1 MFKYAILATVGVLA
15 IILTGYSVHDSSTD
29 KIGLFGTAFVE
40 VHDKDGRLISTQT
53 VHNRLTDQ
61 GETRILSKI
70 FMNSYTYYASNKICL
85 TNANSFTPTETMTAA
100 QFDTD
105 SNLDTSSNSPCKFV
119 TPDVTTTQGKGV
131 IGPIV
136 FVGGSDIAVGS
147 NIVGIGICNISY
159 SGGSYTKCYYQSDDV
174 LFAAVDTTDITNLL
188 QDQSVTVRYEFDLRT
203 PDT

>member
-40 VHDKDGRLISTQT
+40 VHDKDGRLISSQT

-61 GETRILSKI
+61 GETRILAKVFNTANGGYVTS
-70 FMNSYTYYASNKICL
+70 KICL
-85 TNANSFTPTETMTAA
+85 TNANSFTPSETMTGT
-100 QFDTD
+100 QFDSD
-105 SNLDTSSNSPCKFV
+105 SSLDTTSNNPCKNG
-119 TPDVTTTQGKGV
+119 TPDYSTTQGKGV
-131 IGPIV
+131 IGPLV
-136 FVGGSDIAVGS
+136 FVGGSDVAVGS
-147 NIVGIGICNISY
+147 NIVGIGVCNVYNGGNTKNCSY
-159 SGGSYTKCYYQSDDV
+159 YTDDI
-174 LFAAVDTTDITNLL
+174 LFAVIDTTDITNLL